1 MSSLEHLQK
10 SIAEQNDII
19 NILNSERK
27 WLEADNNAQRF
38 TVIRLKEQIAEY
50 ERYIQS
56 REAAMALQ
64 LDKVKQQAKEREQE
78 IQREH
83 NEKIQAVIARCQ
95 Y

>member
-1 MSSLEHLQK
+1 MSSSLEHLQK

-19 NILNSERK
+19 NVLNSERL

-56 REAAMALQ
+56 REAAMALE
-64 LDKVKQQAKEREQE
+64 LDKVKQQAKERDQE
-78 IQREH
+78 VQKE
-83 NEKIQAVIARCQ
+83 
-95 Y
+95 

>member
-10 SIAEQNDII
+10 SIAEQSDII
-19 NILNSERK
+19 NILSSERK

-56 REAAMALQ
+56 REGAMALQ

-78 IQREH
+78 IQREIGRASCR
-83 NEKIQAVIARCQ
+83 ERV
-95 Y
+95 

>member
-10 SIAEQNDII
+10 SIAEQSDII
-19 NILNSERK
+19 NILSSERK

-56 REAAMALQ
+56 REGAMALQ

>member
-19 NILNSERK
+19 NVLNSERK

-56 REAAMALQ
+56 REAAMALE
-64 LDKVKQQAKEREQE
+64 LDKVKQQAKKENRKFREG
-78 IQREH
+78 RTRRF
-83 NEKIQAVIARCQ
+83 KRL
-95 Y
+95 